1 MAVLSI
7 DHPLTFAF
15 GLLGNIISFAVYL
28 APAPTF
34 RRILRKKSTEGFQS
48 FPYVVAL
55 FSAMML
61 IYYAIIKTNTY
72 LLITINTVGVI
83 IETTYITIFLIYAPK
98 RARVNTVKWIL
109 ILVVGL
115 FSAIVLV
122 SLIFFKGADRV
133 KIVGWFNMTFSVSV
147 FAAPLSIIRLVIR
160 TKSVEFMPFFLSFF
174 LTLSAIAWFF
184 YGLLTHD
191 IYVATPNILGFTFG
205 VLQMVLYIVYKDFK
219 KMNNKDIEGKMPHD
233 QVLADITKL
242 SPADVVEEATGAK
255 TDEKVSANNIDNN
268 NNGGVV
274 MNQA

>member
-242 SPADVVEEATGAK
+242 SPADVVEEATGVK

>member
-1 MAVLSI
+1 MAVLSF

-72 LLITINTVGVI
+72 LLITINAVGVI

-98 RARVNTVKWIL
+98 KARMNTVKWIL

-122 SLIFFKGADRV
+122 SLIFFKGPDRV

-219 KMNNKDIEGKMPHD
+219 NINNKDIEGKMPHD

-242 SPADVVEEATGAK
+242 SPAEGAEEAGGK
-255 TDEKVSANNIDNN
+255 TDEKACGKNSD
-268 NNGGVV
+268 VV
-274 MNQA
+274 MNQV